1 METPLVSCIVPA
13 FNGEAFLGSALDSVL
28 GQTYPA
34 IEVLVVDD
42 GSTDG
47 TADLVARYGKDVRY
61 VWQDNAGPAAACNH
75 GLRQGRGAFCAFLEQ
90 DDLWQP
96 MKVEIQMRALE
107 EPQVDY
113 CVTMIE
119 NFLEDSLSPGT
130 RAIPAA
136 RSGPLPGYVTQTL
149 LARRS
154 AFQRAGLFD
163 ARWRFCHATE
173 WFLRARR
180 EGLRGELI
188 PDVLVRRRIHRSN
201 VSLRRPEAS
210 RDEYLEMIKRCLDNR
225 TPR

>member
-1 METPLVSCIVPA
+1 METPLVSCIIPA

-47 TADLVARYGKDVRY
+47 TADLLARYGKDVRY

-75 GLRQGRGAFCAFLEQ
+75 GLRRGRGAFFAFLEQ

-107 EPQVDY
+107 KPQVDY

-119 NFLEDSLSPGT
+119 NFLEDSLSPGAG
-130 RAIPAA
+130 AIPAA

-163 ARWRFCHATE
+163 TRWRFCHATE

-180 EGLRGELI
+180 QGLRGELI